1 MPRTGITTR
10 APDEPPDAD
19 FAIYIDFEKG
29 AARPQRI
36 FKAID
41 GLISAF
47 ERLDRALAEA
57 ISPTIEPVLM
67 LEDIEAGSLKV
78 WLRDRLKN
86 TDDDALHKLDW
97 KQAVGKYLV
106 AAKYAFVAWVND
118 SERRGEKGSLADLRR
133 EFVQL
138 AAQTDVKKMA
148 DYSPPSATELIS
160 SAGEMTKAL
169 SYLDTKDKA
178 KLITAQGEQNFDLTI
193 DWGPDTIADLAIRET
208 LTMPP
213 APMILAVRRPD
224 YLGETQWEFRHGK
237 KLLRAKIEDKVWL
250 AGFLNRK
257 IDVRPGDAL
266 KCRVGVELAYG
277 YDNELVSETYRI
289 DEVVEVLE
297 NEYSHPDFFRDDG
310 QAR

>member
-10 APDEPPDAD
+10 LPDEPPDAD
-19 FAIYIDFEKG
+19 FALYIDFEKG
-29 AARPQRI
+29 AERPQRI

-47 ERLDRALAEA
+47 ERLDRALADA
-57 ISPTIEPVLM
+57 ISPTIEPVLI

-78 WLRDRLKN
+78 WLRDRLKD

-118 SERRGEKGSLADLRR
+118 SERRKTKGSLAELRR
-133 EFVQL
+133 EFFEL

-148 DYSPPSATELIS
+148 DYSPPSTTELIS
-160 SAGEMTKAL
+160 SAGEITKAL
-169 SYLDTKDKA
+169 SYLDPKDKA
-178 KLITAQGEQNFDLTI
+178 KLITNKGEQDFDLTI
-193 DWGPDTIADLAIRET
+193 EWGPETIADLTIRET

-237 KLLRAKIEDKVWL
+237 KVLRAKIEDKDWL
-250 AGFLNRK
+250 IKFLNRK
-257 IDVRPGDAL
+257 VDVRPGDAL
-266 KCRVGVELAYG
+266 KARVGVELAYG

-289 DEVVEVLE
+289 VEVVDVLE
-297 NEYSHPDFFRDDG
+297 NEYSHPDFFRDDAQG
-310 QAR
+310 R